1 MDEPLTP
8 YKKKLFIRKRHL
20 ADGLFGDMHLK
31 GGEL

>member
-1 MDEPLTP
+1 MDKPLTP
-8 YKKKLFIRKRHL
+8 YKKLSKRKRHL